1 MGIPLFILPRN
12 TKTQV
17 LFGFVN
23 IFYKFIVIYLY
34 SLKIDIILNVN
45 FNLFV
50 YELILLTI
58 YYYFILAFVRTFG
71 SKIKDQSNILHN
83 LVFLD
88 DLTQLHNRRY
98 LNTLLN
104 SNSRACTLALVDI
117 DYFKRVNDL
126 YGHQVGDTVLKKV
139 SKVFKSYQYSRLSIV
154 RYGGDEFLFILDDGT
169 IKEISTL
176 MENIRKTVET
186 LVFDESGLVE
196 GITIS
201 CGITQCKSG
210 LSWDKALDETDRA
223 LYKAKEEGRNRICY
237 AI

>member
-1 MGIPLFILPRN
+1 VGIPLFILPRN

-104 SNSRACTLALVDI
+104 SNSRACTLALADI
-117 DYFKRVNDL
+117 DYLFALHGQYLGGESPLWVWHYHKR
-126 YGHQVGDTVLKKV
+126 
-139 SKVFKSYQYSRLSIV
+139 
-154 RYGGDEFLFILDDGT
+154 
-169 IKEISTL
+169 
-176 MENIRKTVET
+176 
-186 LVFDESGLVE
+186 
-196 GITIS
+196 
-201 CGITQCKSG
+201 
-210 LSWDKALDETDRA
+210 
-223 LYKAKEEGRNRICY
+223 
-237 AI
+237 